1 MRQHFSLNFSKHSC
15 LKQISP
21 EFFSTLSPVVLYLLH
36 AVDGAGGDAGETTPV
51 QFKLEVGVG

>member
-1 MRQHFSLNFSKHSC
+1 MRQHFSLNFSKHSY

-21 EFFSTLSPVVLYLLH
+21 EFFPHSPVVLHFLH